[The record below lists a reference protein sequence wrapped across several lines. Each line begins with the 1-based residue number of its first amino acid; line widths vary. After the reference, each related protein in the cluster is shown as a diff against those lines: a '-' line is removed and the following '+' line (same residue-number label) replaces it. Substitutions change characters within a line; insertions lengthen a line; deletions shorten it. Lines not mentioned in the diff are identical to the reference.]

1 MTDPTPKTTTK
12 AATKTAYPNLASALV
27 AFQSDIPV
35 PTKDAENPH
44 FKSSFA
50 SLDGITPQLTQKLS
64 AVGIAWSARAGFQ
77 EGQYGLIGSL
87 LHESGDTLDGFFPI
101 PVTKPQDIG
110 SAFAYAR
117 RYLLLALTGVA
128 PTGEDDD
135 GQKAQEAAAQKEV
148 QVAQA
153 QATAAAADTIA
164 PLKKRVT
171 ELLTEAGE
179 LTPEMDQEA
188 RTAKVQELGMTF
200 FGRAG
205 WANSDIALKKWIA
218 ALENPEADPQ
228 TGEVKE

>member
-1 MTDPTPKTTTK
+1 MTDPTPKATAK
-12 AATKTAYPNLASALV
+12 AAANSKPYPNLASALV
-27 AFQSDIPV
+27 AFQADIPV
-35 PTKDAENPH
+35 PTKSATANYGNYAALDA
-44 FKSSFA
+44 
-50 SLDGITPQLTQKLS
+50 ITPMILTKLGE
-64 AVGIAWSARAGFQ
+64 AGIAWTARAGYE
-77 EGQYGLIGSL
+77 EGQYGVIGALI
-87 LHESGDTLDGFFPI
+87 HEGGEKVEGFFPVT
-101 PVTKPQDIG
+101 VTKPQDIG
-110 SAFAYAR
+110 SAFTYAR

-164 PLKKRVT
+164 PLKKRVA

-205 WANSDIALKKWIA
+205 WANSDIALQKWIA